1 MQTISGWEHLLWASE
16 FINRAGL
23 ARHEGAAGIDPRQV
37 LSYLIIPLWLLFIPL
52 SITLIDRVFDF
63 FAATIEEWRNTH
75 FQALKIYR
83 LEVKVPNQVADMI
96 LLPVRFL
103 QGAAIILILSLNLL
117 LVFSVF
123 PQTRDV
129 VQDLLGKLLQILLAI
144 TQPFIDAIPNLVALV
159 VIAIFTYYTLRLIH
173 FLSDGFKKGRVK
185 LSGIHPDLVEPTFQ
199 IIRFLVI
206 CLALVAAYPYIPGSD
221 SPAFRYIS
229 IFIGFLLSLGST
241 SLVSNIVAG
250 IVLTYMRGMKIGDR
264 VQIADTVGDVV
275 DSTLLVTRIRTIKN
289 VVITIPNGLVLNSHI
304 INFSTSA
311 EKMGLIL
318 NTSVTIGYDVPWRQ
332 VHILL
337 AEAARATEQILEEP
351 APFVFQTSLND
362 YYVTYELNAYTQ
374 QPEKMAAT
382 YSELHQNIQDYF
394 NAAGVEILSP
404 AYSAFR
410 DGNPS
415 TIPVGQQP
423 ITNPSMTYQP
433 GDVLHP
439 FLQGIS
445 LGTRKSSR

>member
-1 MQTISGWEHLLWASE
+1 MPTNLGWEHILRASQL
-16 FINRAGL
+16 FDQAGL
-23 ARHEGAAGIDPRQV
+23 ARFDGVAGIDTRQI
-37 LSYLIIPLWLLFIPL
+37 LGNLIIPLWLFFIPL
-52 SITLIDRVFDF
+52 SITLIDRIFDYLS
-63 FAATIEEWRNTH
+63 AAIEDWRYTH

-83 LEVKVPNQVADMI
+83 LEIKVPNQVADLI

-103 QGAAIILILSLNLL
+103 QGAAVILVLSLNLL
-117 LVFSVF
+117 LVFSIF
-123 PQTRDV
+123 PQTQATV
-129 VQDLLGKLLQILLAI
+129 ASLLGRLFEILVAI
-144 TQPFIDAIPNLVALV
+144 GQPFLDAIPNLIALV
-159 VIAIFTYYTLRLIH
+159 VIAIFTYYTLRIIL

-250 IVLTYMRGMKIGDR
+250 IVLTYMRGMKVGDR

-311 EKMGLIL
+311 EVMGLIL

-337 AEAARATEQILEEP
+337 VEAARATEYILEEP
-351 APFVFQTSLND
+351 APFVYQTSLND

-374 QPEKMAAT
+374 HPEKMAAV
-382 YSELHQNIQDYF
+382 YSALHENIQDYF

-410 DGNPS
+410 DGSPS

-423 ITNPSMTYQP
+423 VGNPSMIYQP
-433 GDVLHP
+433 GSILHP
-439 FLQGIS
+439 FMQEIS
-445 LGTRKSSR
+445 FGMRKNSK

>member
-1 MQTISGWEHLLWASE
+1 MPTKMLWEHILSASALANQANLASLEGITGIDTRLIFEYALILLWLV
-16 FINRAGL
+16 FL
-23 ARHEGAAGIDPRQV
+23 
-37 LSYLIIPLWLLFIPL
+37 PL
-52 SITLIDRVFDF
+52 SISLIRRIFDNF
-63 FAATIEEWRNTH
+63 SEKIEKWRYTH

-83 LEVKVPNQVADMI
+83 LEIKVPNQVTDLI
-96 LLPVRFL
+96 LLSVKFL
-103 QGAAIILILSLNLL
+103 QGAAIFLVLSVSVL
-117 LVFSVF
+117 LVFGLF
-123 PQTRDV
+123 PQTRGIA
-129 VQDLLGKLLQILLAI
+129 QGLLGKVLEILESIGQRLLA
-144 TQPFIDAIPNLVALV
+144 ALPEL
-159 VIAIFTYYTLRLIH
+159 IALIIIGIFTYYTLRLLR

-185 LSGIHPDLVEPTFQ
+185 LSGLHPDLVEPTFQ

-250 IVLTYMRGMKIGDR
+250 IVLTYMRGMKVGDR
-264 VQIADTVGDVV
+264 VQIADTIGDVV
-275 DSTLLVTRIRTIKN
+275 DRTLLVTRIRTIKN

-304 INFSTSA
+304 INFSASA

-318 NTSVTIGYDVPWRQ
+318 HTSVTIGYDVPWRQ
-332 VHILL
+332 VHMLL
-337 AEAARATEQILEEP
+337 VEAARATGHILEDPE
-351 APFVFQTSLND
+351 PFVFQTSLND

-374 QPEKMAAT
+374 QPEKMANI

-410 DGNPS
+410 DGSPS
-415 TIPVGQQP
+415 TIPVGHQAVG
-423 ITNPSMTYQP
+423 NPTVTYQP
-433 GDVLHP
+433 GDVLHT
-439 FLQGIS
+439 FIQGIS
-445 LGTRKSSR
+445 IGSRKSNQ